1 MDSNSLIMQ
10 WNLDEHGNP
19 TSMRIDREVQ
29 QVSTTHNLIQLV
41 QIPDSSQRVIILM
54 VDPNREVQVELQEV
68 LNKKDLN
75 DYTFYVEYGM
85 GLVLFSERWQGCTAY
100 VSYYGRGVML
110 LSDSRI
116 FHKNGSTF
124 YDTYDNIIDRGL
136 DAIKVLDAA
145 GGLQGAIDRLDE
157 LKQQGNEVADRLEDF
172 ITETQFYGYTIVL
185 SREAFVVKSDGDGLV
200 ESTEVNGCY
209 TDVIAYQGAKQVAPV
224 LSVGTSQGCVFE
236 VVEGYQRFK
245 LKSIEQNVIKAQA
258 NVYLDFGDGLVAQ
271 RTLEVTK
278 VFDGVD
284 PYQVEMTNPFLAIE
298 TSQNGDILDN
308 QEIECEVTV
317 TKAGEPIDVNAYTV
331 EVQNAPLSLYHE
343 VHENKIKFSVR
354 SGSNFPS
361 GTCLVVVKVGRQT
374 FNKTFAWSMVK
385 SGHDAKSLVVVGNQV
400 LRYQETDYSDIPTPS
415 RCVVTAQVNGL
426 SGTPVWYRL
435 DDNEEWVVI
444 EGQNSTTLT
453 FSHDDIVIWGNR
465 TEITVR
471 CELDGYFDELSI
483 VKLTNGLPGSNSI
496 TVFLTNESVTIP
508 MDEDGKISE
517 YDIQKC
523 FTRVKVFDGLEEVVP
538 RITVPSSNN
547 YSVSINENL
556 VTLVDIERSVSTVD
570 IDINIHVNGIVYTK
584 IWSIAKARQGIKGD
598 NGQDGSSYSI
608 VVEGGTNTITYA
620 QINSDPRPA
629 YSEPFIAYLYKD
641 GQVYDGQVSWYWS
654 TSGHLNGTGISYIFT
669 PGIAQYFDEAV
680 TNNSITVSATCEGAR
695 VSTIIPVSITKDAA
709 GLDWVAEWDGT
720 KTEINDTTVLTPK
733 LFAGIVEPNEIT
745 GDTSISG
752 VAVGSDVL
760 NNGTTVGI
768 VGYQQDKVSFLLDVD
783 GTLQIGNFYEP
794 DGVGIIY
801 DNGKLD
807 IKVSEMSITGSE
819 VATKD
824 DIQSAVDVAMNT
836 AKEEIDS
843 NLADVMNGLND
854 LDSFINGAL
863 QDGIFTDI
871 EKAKF
876 ESLYENV
883 EQETVDVTGTYLS
896 ITSNQYFTNEELQ
909 TLLSDS
915 YAEYINNFDALTTA
929 YHEIMAGGLDLITEE
944 TDENGEVVQHI
955 VAVENF
961 KEALSAF
968 RKSSE
973 PLQQYL
979 NDALLNISENQAEE
993 IVAKARL
1000 EIVREIKDVSDA
1012 LDNLDSTMNNE
1023 FKTGLIT
1030 YINQKNLDAKLNQLE
1045 LEKIDID
1052 AQYNALYKSKAL
1064 KISLKT
1070 ELAQAKAKLDSA
1082 HDVLIAR
1089 IKSAIADA
1097 LMTETELNLIN
1108 SLIDDYAFRLDSYSK
1123 KAQECNVSIAQ
1134 AAVDNMTQQDVFNKL
1149 TNNGEVQ
1156 GIFLQ
1161 DKQLYINGEY
1171 VNTRNLVAV
1180 TDENVETFKVDEQGN
1195 VHITAK
1201 TFTLASD
1208 ASTNLSE
1215 FLNLDD
1221 MEFDQETIFNALT
1234 NGGTSQG
1241 IYMVNGQIYINGQYI
1256 NAKGLSV
1263 TNKQGVKTLEIDAD
1277 GNVNIVANSF
1287 SVAVGGTVEDIVTKD
1302 DLDKSLSDAKQYTD
1316 AVVNGVVT
1324 GSVNVLMSNPVQV
1337 IATNVSYYPL
1347 TSATYT
1353 TTLQVFQG
1361 ATEIKN
1367 YTIGKVSSANGFTV
1381 TQNANSVSFT
1391 VNKTTKISE
1400 SGSFDINVT
1409 VDGVVYRQK
1418 FNFTAARQGEAGSA
1432 GSSCSVNI
1440 TATSNI
1446 FKSGDGG
1453 LTFSPNTIKL
1463 TPILQNLT
1471 YSAWQYSVDGGTT
1484 WNGFTS
1490 SITGWS
1496 VSNKVL
1502 TISKSCSLF
1511 TDTVTSIAIKVITTD
1526 DAYYDIVTVVRLYD
1540 TAQLEVGGTN
1550 LIPDSTNDLETW
1562 ASIASGY
1569 LGHNAILLERS
1580 TTGNSSRTF
1589 RTKYITDEVSVKTGE
1604 TYTLSAM
1611 VYVDSKIKLNKDNN
1625 NIYMRLNFD
1634 NGNYKDFCACQLP
1647 TTIQKNTWIKV
1658 SKTEKLNFSGNIDS
1672 IVLQIALQDA
1682 GSIKTSM
1689 IQLERGNV
1697 ATDWK
1702 PSPKDSFNT
1711 KEVSSLINQTKE
1723 SIEMSVSSTYATQKA
1738 FDALSV
1744 GGRNFAQNTSSDW
1757 VGVTFRDVTPSNY
1770 CIYNRNALVDGKV
1783 GDVLTYRLE
1792 LRLTDMQVASG
1803 KTNGTVKLQG
1813 SGDVTAWNSG
1823 TFSGNGYAIQPG
1835 DSNITIIGKITL
1847 SESHLKNSYWKTNLR
1862 LDNVVSGTVEVR
1874 NYMFEKG
1881 TLNSSWSPAPEDVL
1895 NNISTAKKDAVSE
1908 AVTQAATNM
1917 NSRLNSYSTTTEM
1930 LSKIDIGKE
1939 EVTTSVSK
1947 TYETKAN
1954 ATTKYN
1960 GFTSSINSLSTR
1972 MNNAEQKITSD
1983 AIINTVS
1990 GVYATKTEVKN
2001 IQMGGTN
2008 RIPNSAPTSTSGW
2021 SSHTTGWS
2029 RSLVDCATAPQ
2040 GKAMRAS
2047 LSQTLS
2053 TGGMYKSST
2062 TTGTWEHGEQYTIS
2076 CWMRAS
2082 NNAKIRVGHDAFV
2095 SYTDNVVKDITTKWQ
2110 YFTTTGTYNK
2120 DAQHKSCIFYN
2131 TTSQPA
2137 GFWFEVHSLKVEKG
2151 NKATD
2156 WSPAPED
2163 TINSITSL
2171 ENRVNTAEQKIT
2183 EDAIIS
2189 TVSSTYVKKTDFDN
2203 MTIGGENLLPNSN
2216 FEYGLDYWKENEPQP
2231 TQNPNATTKIIS
2243 ILNNG
2248 NGNTNW
2254 ADPTVNT
2261 LQIRATNLPD
2271 RYGVQSNNIQ
2281 LQANTEYV
2289 ISGYCAGHRVDSI
2302 QVNIRD
2308 MDNSAANISTV
2319 NYKRVNGG
2327 NSLSKYYYFKHTFKT
2342 TSNKNYAVNLYG
2354 VNFQDDAYIWLA
2366 NIKLEKGNKA
2376 TSWSPCQQDYKLYA
2390 DQTTSSINSEL
2401 QDLTSIVSLNNGS
2414 DALTPQLKVKLVAEY
2429 KDAKSLYD
2437 NLSDMYK
2444 KVGITDFAHLVTAM
2458 NNAHTSLKTAI
2469 SNMEKSVN
2477 ATDSSGLSAVLNKFN
2492 VFYESADAL
2501 NQAIIN
2507 GLKGVT
2513 DSLST
2518 SIQQLTKEVNIQIN
2532 SFNSQLGQITTRFT
2546 FGTDGLT
2553 IKSTANASKYIK
2565 LDNDSLDFMDNG
2577 TKVAEITNQQLNIS
2591 KATITNE
2598 MKIGSMKIKPSGI
2611 GGVIFVFE

>member
-1 MDSNSLIMQ
+1 MDSNSVIMQ

-19 TSMRIDREVQ
+19 TSLRIDREVQ

-41 QIPDSSQRVIILM
+41 QIPDGSQRIIILM
-54 VDPNREVQVELQEV
+54 VDPKNNTQVELQEV

-85 GLVLFSERWQGCTAY
+85 GLVLFTERWQGCTAY

-110 LSDSRI
+110 ISDSRI

-157 LKQQGNEVADRLEDF
+157 LKDEGNAVADRLQEF

-185 SREAFVVKSDGDGLV
+185 SREAFVVKSDNDGLV
-200 ESTEVNGCY
+200 EPTEVNGCY

-258 NVYLDFGDGLVAQ
+258 NVYLDFGDGLIAQ

-298 TSQNGDILDN
+298 TSQDGNILDN

-317 TKAGEPIDVNAYTV
+317 TKTGEPIDINAYTV

-361 GTCLVVVKVGRQT
+361 GTCLIVVKVGRQT

-400 LRYQETDYSDIPTPS
+400 LRYQETDYSDIPIPS

-435 DDNEEWVVI
+435 TGDEEWEVI

-453 FSHDDIVIWGNR
+453 FSHDDIILWGNR

-471 CELDGYFDELSI
+471 CELDGYSDELTI

-496 TVFLTNESVTIP
+496 TIFLTNESVTIP
-508 MDEDGKISE
+508 MNEDGEISE

-523 FTRVKVFDGLEEVVP
+523 FTRVKVFDGLNEIFPIV
-538 RITVPSSNN
+538 TVPTSNN
-547 YSVSINENL
+547 YQVSIKENL
-556 VTLVDIERSVSTVD
+556 ISLVDIERSSSTVD
-570 IDINIHVNGIVYTK
+570 IDINVNINGIIYTK
-584 IWSIAKARQGIKGD
+584 IWSIGKARQGIKGD

-641 GQVYDGQVSWYWS
+641 GQPYDGEVSWYWS
-654 TSGHLNGTGISYIFT
+654 TSGHLNGTGINYIFT
-669 PGIAQYFDEAV
+669 PGIAEYFDEAV

-824 DIQSAVDVAMNT
+824 DIQNSVDNAMSSAKA
-836 AKEEIDS
+836 EIDEQ
-843 NLADVMNGLND
+843 LQDVMGGLND

-883 EQETVDVTGTYLS
+883 EQETVDVTSTYLS
-896 ITSNQYFTNEELQ
+896 ITSNEYFTNEELQ

-915 YAEYINNFDALTTA
+915 YAEYITNFDLLTTA

-944 TDENGEVVQHI
+944 TDENGEPVEHI

-961 KEALSAF
+961 NEALAEF

-973 PLQQYL
+973 SLRQYL
-979 NDALLNISENQAEE
+979 NDALLNITENQTNEKIAQ
-993 IVAKARL
+993 ARL
-1000 EIVREIKDVSDA
+1000 EITQEIKGVSDA
-1012 LDNLDSTMNNE
+1012 LTDLDSTMNNE

-1052 AQYNALYKSKAL
+1052 AQYNALYNSKAL
-1064 KISLKT
+1064 KTSLKS
-1070 ELAQAKAKLDSA
+1070 ELAQAKAELDSA

-1089 IKSAIADA
+1089 ITSAIADA
-1097 LMTETELNLIN
+1097 LMTETELSLIN
-1108 SLIDDYAFRLDSYSK
+1108 SLIDDYAIKLDAYSK

-1134 AAVDNMTQQDVFNKL
+1134 SAVDNMTQQDVFNKL

-1221 MEFDQETIFNALT
+1221 VEFDQETIFNALT
-1234 NGGTSQG
+1234 NGGASQG

-1302 DLDKSLSDAKQYTD
+1302 ELDKSLSDAKQYTD

-1337 IATNVSYYPL
+1337 VATNVSYYPL
-1347 TSATYT
+1347 SAETYT

-1361 ATEIKN
+1361 ATEITN
-1367 YTIGKVSSANGFTV
+1367 YTIGTVASNHGFTV
-1381 TQNANSVSFT
+1381 SQTSNSISFT
-1391 VNKTTKISE
+1391 TSKTTKISE
-1400 SGSFDINVT
+1400 SGSFDINIT
-1409 VDGVVYRQK
+1409 VDGVVYRQT
-1418 FNFTAARQGEAGSA
+1418 FNFTAARQGEAGTA

-1453 LTFSPNTIKL
+1453 LTFSPNTITL
-1463 TPILQNLT
+1463 TPTYQNLT
-1471 YSAWQYSVDGGTT
+1471 HANWLYSIDGGTT
-1484 WNGFTS
+1484 WVNVYNANTGACVGGITS
-1490 SITGWS
+1490 S
-1496 VSNKVL
+1496 NHVL
-1502 TISKSCSLF
+1502 TIPKGCTLF
-1511 TDTVTSIAIKVITTD
+1511 TDEITSISFKALATD
-1526 DAYYDIVTVVRLYD
+1526 ESYYDIVTIIRLYD

-1550 LIPDSTNDLETW
+1550 LLPDSTNDLETW
-1562 ASIASGY
+1562 GNVTSGY

-1580 TTGNSSRTF
+1580 TTGNTSRTF
-1589 RTKYITDEVSVKTGE
+1589 KAKTITEEVSVKTGE

-1611 VYVDSKIKLNKDNN
+1611 VYVDSKITLNKGNN
-1625 NIYMRLNFD
+1625 NIYMRLYFD
-1634 NGNYKDFCACQLP
+1634 NGNYKDVCACQIP
-1647 TTIQKNTWIKV
+1647 TTTQTNTWVKV
-1658 SKTEKLNFSGNIDS
+1658 SKTEKLNFSSNIDS

-1723 SIEMSVSSTYATQKA
+1723 SIELSVSSKYTTQDA
-1738 FDALSV
+1738 FNSLSV
-1744 GGRNFAQNTSSDW
+1744 GGRNFALNTSSDW
-1757 VGVTFRDVTPSNY
+1757 LGFGFVNVTPTNY
-1770 CIYNRNALVDGKV
+1770 CIYNINVLIDGEV

-1792 LRLTDMQVASG
+1792 LRLTGMEVVSG

-1823 TFSGNGYAIQPG
+1823 AFSGNGYVIQPG
-1835 DSNITIIGKITL
+1835 DSNITIVGKITL
-1847 SESHLKNSYWKTNLR
+1847 NENHLKNSYWKTNLR
-1862 LDNVVSGTVEVR
+1862 FDNVINGNVEIR

-1895 NNISTAKKDAVSE
+1895 NSISTAKQEAIDSAVATS
-1908 AVTQAATNM
+1908 TTNM

-1930 LSKIDIGKE
+1930 LSKISASKE
-1939 EVTTSVSK
+1939 EINSSVSK

-1960 GFTSSINSLSTR
+1960 GFTSSINSLTTR
-1972 MNNAEQKITSD
+1972 MNTAEQKITSD

-1990 GVYATKTEVKN
+1990 GTYATKTEVQN
-2001 IQMGGTN
+2001 IQVGGVN

-2021 SSHTTGWS
+2021 SIHTTGWS
-2029 RSLVDCATAPQ
+2029 RSLVDCSASPS

-2053 TGGMYKSST
+2053 TGGIYKSSLT
-2062 TTGTWEHGEQYTIS
+2062 TDTWEHGEQYTIS
-2076 CWMRAS
+2076 CYMRAS
-2082 NNAKIRVGHDAFV
+2082 TNAVIGLTHDAFTNT
-2095 SYTDNVVKDITTKWQ
+2095 SGSNKNVTTEWQ
-2110 YFTTTGTYNK
+2110 YFTTTGTYNQNASYK
-2120 DAQHKSCIFYN
+2120 ACTFYN
-2131 TTSQPA
+2131 KSSQPA
-2137 GFWFEVHSLKVEKG
+2137 GFWFEIHSLKVEKG
-2151 NKATD
+2151 NKPTD

-2171 ENRVNTAEQKIT
+2171 ENRVSTAEQKIT

-2203 MTIGGENLLPNSN
+2203 MTIGGENLIVNSD
-2216 FEYGLDYWKENEPQP
+2216 FEYGFEKWQGSTSHFELVNDNYYSLKYTKTDLTEAKNYQVTTRAINVLDLVGKEL
-2231 TQNPNATTKIIS
+2231 TLTFDYKIIDKSVQTNTTIAYIRFFDANHKDYTAQADS
-2243 ILNNG
+2243 ISATNVYYPSNYTNN
-2248 NGNTNW
+2248 T
-2254 ADPTVNT
+2254 
-2261 LQIRATNLPD
+2261 RATAKKTVTVPTGAAYVRVGAYQAQNGD
-2271 RYGVQSNNIQ
+2271 IRYSKFQ
-2281 LQANTEYV
+2281 LEV
-2289 ISGYCAGHRVDSI
+2289 
-2302 QVNIRD
+2302 
-2308 MDNSAANISTV
+2308 
-2319 NYKRVNGG
+2319 
-2327 NSLSKYYYFKHTFKT
+2327 
-2342 TSNKNYAVNLYG
+2342 
-2354 VNFQDDAYIWLA
+2354 
-2366 NIKLEKGNKA
+2366 GNKPTTWKA
-2376 TSWSPCQQDYKLYA
+2376 SSQDALLYA
-2390 DQTTSSINSEL
+2390 DQATTQIDSEL

-2444 KVGITDFAHLVTAM
+2444 KVGITNFANLMTNM
-2458 NNAHTSLKTAI
+2458 TNAHTTLSTAI
-2469 SNMEKSVN
+2469 TNMEKSGNV
-2477 ATDSSGLSAVLNKFN
+2477 TDESGLSAILNKFN
-2492 VFYESADAL
+2492 AFYESADAL

-2513 DSLST
+2513 DELST
-2518 SIQQLTKEVNIQIN
+2518 SIEQLSNEVNIQIG
-2532 SFNSQLGQITTRFT
+2532 SFNTQLGQITTRFT

-2553 IKSTANASKYIK
+2553 IKSTANATKYIK

-2598 MKIGSMKIKPSGI
+2598 MKIGNMKIKPSGI